1 MNYTR
6 INNSEGKIMI
16 RILASVII
24 LFFTVTVV
32 GCQKESEA
40 KVNSTPEN
48 KAALQ
53 DNGSKAPDFTLSSVN
68 GEDVSLSDYKGK
80 VVIVDFW
87 ATWCPPCRKG
97 IPDLISLQNEYK
109 DKVKVIGISLDRENT
124 KNSVPGF
131 VDRMGINYPVVY
143 FNDKVII
150 DFGGVNAIPTS
161 FIIDQKGNIVKK
173 MVGLYPKS
181 EYESKIKELINKS

>member
-1 MNYTR
+1 
-6 INNSEGKIMI
+6 MI
-16 RILASVII
+16 KVLASIII
-24 LFFTVTVV
+24 LFYSVTII
-32 GCQKESEA
+32 GCQKDNEE
-40 KVNSTPEN
+40 KINKTPEDN
-48 KAALQ
+48 ATMQ
-53 DNGSKAPDFTLSSVN
+53 DNSSKAPDFTLTNIS

-124 KNSVPGF
+124 KGGVPDF

-143 FNDKVII
+143 FNDKVIN
-150 DFGGVNAIPTS
+150 DFGGVNAIPTT
-161 FIIDQKGNIVKK
+161 FIIDQNGNIVKK
-173 MVGLYPKS
+173 VVGLYPKS
-181 EYESKIKELINKS
+181 EYENKIKELINEG

>member
-1 MNYTR
+1 
-6 INNSEGKIMI
+6 MI

-24 LFFTVTVV
+24 LFFAVTVI
-32 GCQKESEA
+32 GCQKSNEA
-40 KVNSTPEN
+40 KANPVPEKN
-48 KAALQ
+48 TTVQ
-53 DNGSKAPDFTLSSVN
+53 DNSSKAPDFTLSSVS
-68 GEDVSLSDYKGK
+68 GKDVSLSDYKGK

-109 DKVKVIGISLDRENT
+109 DNVAVIGISLDRENT
-124 KNSVPGF
+124 KGSVPSF

-150 DFGGVNAIPTS
+150 DFGGVNAIPTT
-161 FIIDQKGNIVKK
+161 FIIDQNGNIVKK

-181 EYESKIKELINKS
+181 EYESQIKELIKKS

>member
-1 MNYTR
+1 
-6 INNSEGKIMI
+6 MI

-24 LFFTVTVV
+24 LFFTITVV

-48 KAALQ
+48 QTTLQ
-53 DNGSKAPDFTLSSVN
+53 DNGNKAPDFTLSSVN

-124 KNSVPGF
+124 KDGVPGF

-150 DFGGVNAIPTS
+150 DFGGVNAIPTT

-181 EYESKIKELINKS
+181 EYESQIKELIKKS